1 MVGAKGFEPSALWSQ
16 TRCANQTALRPVYTS
31 VASIKCLLSFKKNWN
46 YTRAIIKFRLKNI
59 SFLPKNFYFLLYFKK
74 ISKKNTKL
82 FNISTDLPRMS
93 DITIGGSIYNVS
105 VPLKSKLTTL
115 KQRQQEAGAELAS
128 QGLSTTDTKTQA
140 IIEQLNAQIK
150 VLEKQ
155 LSVVNQHI
163 RQVMGMK
170 DDSKD
175 EFELSNG
182 DMLNAKLA
190 SDELERGRDE
200 LGSVL
205 ASSATNNASIKI
217 ESLSASSV
225 DASVGEADA
234 SADVSSAG
242 AEFSFN
248 AAASKLAG
256 LVSLDPANL
265 PDNTKEQKLQK
276 LTAQKTMIEN
286 QISEIESKIN
296 SLLSGGLNALA

>member
-1 MVGAKGFEPSALWSQ
+1 
-16 TRCANQTALRPVYTS
+16 
-31 VASIKCLLSFKKNWN
+31 
-46 YTRAIIKFRLKNI
+46 
-59 SFLPKNFYFLLYFKK
+59 
-74 ISKKNTKL
+74 
-82 FNISTDLPRMS
+82 MS

-115 KQRQQEAGAELAS
+115 KQRQQEASAELAS
-128 QGLSTTDTKTQA
+128 QGFAATDAKTQA
-140 IIEQLNAQIK
+140 IIQQLNAQIK

-155 LSVVNQHI
+155 LSVINQHI

-175 EFELSNG
+175 EFDVSNG

-190 SDELERGRDE
+190 SEELERGRGE

-225 DASVGEADA
+225 NTSVGEADA
-234 SADVSSAG
+234 SSAG
-242 AEFSFN
+242 ARFSFD

>member
-1 MVGAKGFEPSALWSQ
+1 
-16 TRCANQTALRPVYTS
+16 
-31 VASIKCLLSFKKNWN
+31 
-46 YTRAIIKFRLKNI
+46 
-59 SFLPKNFYFLLYFKK
+59 
-74 ISKKNTKL
+74 
-82 FNISTDLPRMS
+82 MS

-115 KQRQQEAGAELAS
+115 KQRQQEASAQLAS
-128 QGLSTTDTKTQA
+128 QGLAATDAKTQA

-175 EFELSNG
+175 EFEVSNG

-190 SDELERGRDE
+190 SDELERGRGE
-200 LGSVL
+200 LGKVL

-234 SADVSSAG
+234 SSAG
-242 AEFSFN
+242 TEFSFD

>member
-46 YTRAIIKFRLKNI
+46 YTRAIIKFRLKNL
-59 SFLPKNFYFLLYFKK
+59 SFLPENLDFLLYFKK
-74 ISKKNTKL
+74 SQKNTKL

-115 KQRQQEAGAELAS
+115 KQRQQEASAELAS
-128 QGLSTTDTKTQA
+128 QGLSATDAKTQA
-140 IIEQLNAQIK
+140 IIQQLNAQIK

-175 EFELSNG
+175 EFEVSNG

-190 SDELERGRDE
+190 SDELERGRGE

-217 ESLSASSV
+217 ESLSASSI
-225 DASVGEADA
+225 DASVGSTDA
-234 SADVSSAG
+234 SADTSSAG
-242 AEFSFN
+242 AGFSFN

-296 SLLSGGLNALA
+296 SLLSSGLNALA

>member
-46 YTRAIIKFRLKNI
+46 YTRAIIKFRLKNL
-59 SFLPKNFYFLLYFKK
+59 SFLPENLDFLLYFKK
-74 ISKKNTKL
+74 SQKNTKL

-115 KQRQQEAGAELAS
+115 KQRQQEASAELAS
-128 QGLSTTDTKTQA
+128 QGLSATDAKTQA
-140 IIEQLNAQIK
+140 IIQQLNAQIK

-175 EFELSNG
+175 EFDVSNG

-190 SDELERGRDE
+190 SDELDRGRGE

-217 ESLSASSV
+217 ESLSASSI
-225 DASVGEADA
+225 DASVGSTDA
-234 SADVSSAG
+234 SADTSSAG
-242 AEFSFN
+242 AGFSFN

-296 SLLSGGLNALA
+296 SLLSSGLNALA

>member
-1 MVGAKGFEPSALWSQ
+1 
-16 TRCANQTALRPVYTS
+16 
-31 VASIKCLLSFKKNWN
+31 
-46 YTRAIIKFRLKNI
+46 
-59 SFLPKNFYFLLYFKK
+59 
-74 ISKKNTKL
+74 
-82 FNISTDLPRMS
+82 MS

-115 KQRQQEAGAELAS
+115 KQRQQEASAELAS
-128 QGLSTTDTKTQA
+128 QGLSATDAKTQA

-155 LSVVNQHI
+155 LSVINQHI

-170 DDSKD
+170 DDSSD
-175 EFELSNG
+175 EFDVSNG

-190 SDELERGRDE
+190 SEELERGRGE

-225 DASVGEADA
+225 DVSVDVSVGSTDA
-234 SADVSSAG
+234 SADTSSAG
-242 AEFSFN
+242 AGFSFN

-256 LVSLDPANL
+256 LVSLNPANL

>member
-46 YTRAIIKFRLKNI
+46 YTRAIIKFRLKNK
-59 SFLPKNFYFLLYFKK
+59 SFLPKNIYFLLYFKK
-74 ISKKNTKL
+74 SQKNTKL

-115 KQRQQEAGAELAS
+115 KQRQQEASAELAS
-128 QGLSTTDTKTQA
+128 QGLSATDAKTQA
-140 IIEQLNAQIK
+140 IIQQLNAQIK

-175 EFELSNG
+175 EFEVSNG

-190 SDELERGRDE
+190 SDELERGRGE

-234 SADVSSAG
+234 SADISSAG
-242 AEFSFN
+242 AEFSFD

-296 SLLSGGLNALA
+296 SLLSGGLNALV

>member
-59 SFLPKNFYFLLYFKK
+59 SFYQKTFIFCCILKNL
-74 ISKKNTKL
+74 KKNTKL
-82 FNISTDLPRMS
+82 FNITTDLPRMS

-115 KQRQQEAGAELAS
+115 KQRQQEASAELSS
-128 QGLSTTDTKTQA
+128 QGLSATDAKTQA
-140 IIEQLNAQIK
+140 IIDQLNAQIK

-175 EFELSNG
+175 EFEVSNG

-190 SDELERGRDE
+190 SDELERGRGE

-205 ASSATNNASIKI
+205 ASRATNNASIKI

-225 DASVGEADA
+225 DTSVGEADA
-234 SADVSSAG
+234 SADTSSAG
-242 AEFSFN
+242 AGFSFD

-296 SLLSGGLNALA
+296 SLLSGGLNALV

>member
-1 MVGAKGFEPSALWSQ
+1 M
-16 TRCANQTALRPVYTS
+16 
-31 VASIKCLLSFKKNWN
+31 
-46 YTRAIIKFRLKNI
+46 
-59 SFLPKNFYFLLYFKK
+59 LYFKK
-74 ISKKNTKL
+74 SQKNTKL
-82 FNISTDLPRMS
+82 FNTYADLPRMS

-115 KQRQQEAGAELAS
+115 KQRQQEASAELAS
-128 QGLSTTDTKTQA
+128 QGFAATDAKTQA
-140 IIEQLNAQIK
+140 IIQQLNAQIK

-155 LSVVNQHI
+155 LSVINQHI

-170 DDSKD
+170 DDSSD
-175 EFELSNG
+175 EFDVSNG

-190 SDELERGRDE
+190 SEELERGRGE

-217 ESLSASSV
+217 ESLSASSADV
-225 DASVGEADA
+225 SASSTDVSVGEADA
-234 SADVSSAG
+234 SADASGAG
-242 AEFSFN
+242 AGFSFN

>member
-1 MVGAKGFEPSALWSQ
+1 
-16 TRCANQTALRPVYTS
+16 
-31 VASIKCLLSFKKNWN
+31 
-46 YTRAIIKFRLKNI
+46 
-59 SFLPKNFYFLLYFKK
+59 
-74 ISKKNTKL
+74 
-82 FNISTDLPRMS
+82 MS

-115 KQRQQEAGAELAS
+115 KQRQQEASAELAS
-128 QGLSTTDTKTQA
+128 QGLSATDTKTQA

-170 DDSKD
+170 DDSND
-175 EFELSNG
+175 EFEVSNG

-190 SDELERGRDE
+190 SDELERGRGE

-234 SADVSSAG
+234 SADTSSASAG
-242 AEFSFN
+242 FSFN

>member
-46 YTRAIIKFRLKNI
+46 YTRAIIKFRLKNL
-59 SFLPKNFYFLLYFKK
+59 SFLPENLDFLLYFKK
-74 ISKKNTKL
+74 SQKNTKL

-115 KQRQQEAGAELAS
+115 KQRQQEASAELAS
-128 QGLSTTDTKTQA
+128 QGLSATDAKTQA

-175 EFELSNG
+175 EFEVSNG

-190 SDELERGRDE
+190 SDELERGRGE

-217 ESLSASSV
+217 ESLSASSI
-225 DASVGEADA
+225 DASVGSTDA
-234 SADVSSAG
+234 SADTSSAG
-242 AEFSFN
+242 AGFSFN

-296 SLLSGGLNALA
+296 SLLSSGLNALA

>member
-1 MVGAKGFEPSALWSQ
+1 
-16 TRCANQTALRPVYTS
+16 
-31 VASIKCLLSFKKNWN
+31 
-46 YTRAIIKFRLKNI
+46 
-59 SFLPKNFYFLLYFKK
+59 
-74 ISKKNTKL
+74 
-82 FNISTDLPRMS
+82 MS

-115 KQRQQEAGAELAS
+115 KQRQQEASKQLAS
-128 QGLSTTDTKTQA
+128 QGLGATDAKTQA
-140 IIEQLNAQIK
+140 IIQQLNAQIK

-170 DDSKD
+170 DDGS
-175 EFELSNG
+175 EGLEVSTG

-190 SDELERGRDE
+190 SEELDRGRGE

-205 ASSATNNASIKI
+205 ASSATNNASIK
-217 ESLSASSV
+217 SLSASSV
-225 DASVGEADA
+225 DASVGSTDA
-234 SADVSSAG
+234 SADTSSAG
-242 AEFSFN
+242 VRFSFN

-286 QISEIESKIN
+286 QISEIEGKIN
-296 SLLSGGLNALA
+296 SLLNGGLNALV

>member
-1 MVGAKGFEPSALWSQ
+1 
-16 TRCANQTALRPVYTS
+16 
-31 VASIKCLLSFKKNWN
+31 
-46 YTRAIIKFRLKNI
+46 
-59 SFLPKNFYFLLYFKK
+59 
-74 ISKKNTKL
+74 
-82 FNISTDLPRMS
+82 MS

-115 KQRQQEAGAELAS
+115 KQRQQEASAELAS
-128 QGLSTTDTKTQA
+128 QGLSATDAKTQA
-140 IIEQLNAQIK
+140 IIQQLNAQIK

-163 RQVMGMK
+163 RQVMSMK
-170 DDSKD
+170 DDSND
-175 EFELSNG
+175 EFDVSNG

-190 SDELERGRDE
+190 SEELDRGRGE

-225 DASVGEADA
+225 DASVGSTDA
-234 SADVSSAG
+234 SADTSSAG
-242 AEFSFN
+242 TGFSFD
-248 AAASKLAG
+248 AASKLAG

>member
-46 YTRAIIKFRLKNI
+46 YTRAIIKFRLKNL
-59 SFLPKNFYFLLYFKK
+59 SFLPENLDFLLYFKK
-74 ISKKNTKL
+74 SQKNTKL

-115 KQRQQEAGAELAS
+115 KQRQQEASAELAS
-128 QGLSTTDTKTQA
+128 QGLSATDAKTQA
-140 IIEQLNAQIK
+140 IIQQLNAQIK

-175 EFELSNG
+175 EFEVSNG

-190 SDELERGRDE
+190 SDELERGRGE

-217 ESLSASSV
+217 ESLSASSI
-225 DASVGEADA
+225 DASVGSTDA
-234 SADVSSAG
+234 SADTSSAG
-242 AEFSFN
+242 AGFSFN

-296 SLLSGGLNALA
+296 SLLSSGLNALV

>member
-59 SFLPKNFYFLLYFKK
+59 SFYQKNLYFLLYFKK
-74 ISKKNTKL
+74 SQKNTKL

-115 KQRQQEAGAELAS
+115 KQRQQEASAELAS
-128 QGLSTTDTKTQA
+128 QGLSATDAKTQA

-170 DDSKD
+170 DDSND
-175 EFELSNG
+175 EFDVSNG

-190 SDELERGRDE
+190 SDELDRGRGE

-217 ESLSASSV
+217 ESLSASSI
-225 DASVGEADA
+225 DASVGSTDA

-242 AEFSFN
+242 AGFSFN

-276 LTAQKTMIEN
+276 LTTQKTMIEN

>member
-59 SFLPKNFYFLLYFKK
+59 SFYQKNLYFLLYFKK
-74 ISKKNTKL
+74 SQKNTKL

-115 KQRQQEAGAELAS
+115 KQRQQEASAELAS
-128 QGLSTTDTKTQA
+128 QGLSATDAKTQA
-140 IIEQLNAQIK
+140 IIEQLNVQIK

-170 DDSKD
+170 DDSND
-175 EFELSNG
+175 EFDVSNG

-190 SDELERGRDE
+190 SDELDRGRGE

-217 ESLSASSV
+217 ESLSASSI
-225 DASVGEADA
+225 DASVGSTDA

-242 AEFSFN
+242 AGFSFN

-296 SLLSGGLNALA
+296 SLLSSGLNALA

>member
-46 YTRAIIKFRLKNI
+46 YTRAIIKFRLKNL
-59 SFLPKNFYFLLYFKK
+59 SFLPENLDFLLYFKK
-74 ISKKNTKL
+74 SQKNTKL

-115 KQRQQEAGAELAS
+115 KQRQQEASAELAS
-128 QGLSTTDTKTQA
+128 QGLSATDAKTQA
-140 IIEQLNAQIK
+140 IIQQLNAQIK

-175 EFELSNG
+175 EFEVSNG

-190 SDELERGRDE
+190 SDELERGRGE

-217 ESLSASSV
+217 ESLSASSI
-225 DASVGEADA
+225 DASVGSTDA
-234 SADVSSAG
+234 SADTSSAG
-242 AEFSFN
+242 AGFSFN

-276 LTAQKTMIEN
+276 LSAQKTMIEN

-296 SLLSGGLNALA
+296 SLLSSGLNALD

>member
-59 SFLPKNFYFLLYFKK
+59 SFYQKNLYFLLYFKK
-74 ISKKNTKL
+74 SQKNTKL

-115 KQRQQEAGAELAS
+115 KQRQQEASAELAS
-128 QGLSTTDTKTQA
+128 QGLSATDAKTQA

-170 DDSKD
+170 DDSND
-175 EFELSNG
+175 EFDVSNG

-190 SDELERGRDE
+190 SDELDRGRGE

-217 ESLSASSV
+217 ESLSASSI
-225 DASVGEADA
+225 DASVGSTDA

-242 AEFSFN
+242 AGFSFN

>member
-1 MVGAKGFEPSALWSQ
+1 
-16 TRCANQTALRPVYTS
+16 
-31 VASIKCLLSFKKNWN
+31 
-46 YTRAIIKFRLKNI
+46 
-59 SFLPKNFYFLLYFKK
+59 
-74 ISKKNTKL
+74 
-82 FNISTDLPRMS
+82 MS

-115 KQRQQEAGAELAS
+115 KQRQQEASAELAS
-128 QGLSTTDTKTQA
+128 QGLAATDAKTQA
-140 IIEQLNAQIK
+140 IIQQLNAQIK

-155 LSVVNQHI
+155 LSVINQHI

-170 DDSKD
+170 DDSSD
-175 EFELSNG
+175 GFEISNG

-190 SDELERGRDE
+190 SDELERGRGE

-225 DASVGEADA
+225 DASVGEADT
-234 SADVSSAG
+234 SSAG
-242 AEFSFN
+242 TGFSFN

-256 LVSLDPANL
+256 FVSLDPANL

>member
-46 YTRAIIKFRLKNI
+46 YTRAIIKFRLKNL
-59 SFLPKNFYFLLYFKK
+59 SFLPENLDFLLYFKK
-74 ISKKNTKL
+74 SQKNTKL

-115 KQRQQEAGAELAS
+115 KQRQQEASAQLAS
-128 QGLSTTDTKTQA
+128 QGLSATDAKTQA
-140 IIEQLNAQIK
+140 IIQQLNAQIK

-175 EFELSNG
+175 EFEVSNG

-190 SDELERGRDE
+190 SDELERGRGE

-217 ESLSASSV
+217 ESLSASSI
-225 DASVGEADA
+225 DASVGSTDA
-234 SADVSSAG
+234 SADTSSAG
-242 AEFSFN
+242 AGFSFN

-296 SLLSGGLNALA
+296 SLLSSGLNALV

>member
-1 MVGAKGFEPSALWSQ
+1 
-16 TRCANQTALRPVYTS
+16 
-31 VASIKCLLSFKKNWN
+31 
-46 YTRAIIKFRLKNI
+46 
-59 SFLPKNFYFLLYFKK
+59 
-74 ISKKNTKL
+74 
-82 FNISTDLPRMS
+82 MS

-105 VPLKSKLTTL
+105 APLKSKLTTL
-115 KQRQQEAGAELAS
+115 KQRQQEASAELAS
-128 QGLSTTDTKTQA
+128 QGFAATDAKTQA
-140 IIEQLNAQIK
+140 IIQQLNAQIK

-175 EFELSNG
+175 EFEVSNG

-190 SDELERGRDE
+190 SEELERGRGE

-205 ASSATNNASIKI
+205 ARSATNNASIKI

-225 DASVGEADA
+225 DVSVDVSVGSTDA
-234 SADVSSAG
+234 SADTSSAG
-242 AEFSFN
+242 AGFSFN

-256 LVSLDPANL
+256 LVSLNPANL

-296 SLLSGGLNALA
+296 SLLSGGLNALV

>member
-1 MVGAKGFEPSALWSQ
+1 
-16 TRCANQTALRPVYTS
+16 
-31 VASIKCLLSFKKNWN
+31 
-46 YTRAIIKFRLKNI
+46 
-59 SFLPKNFYFLLYFKK
+59 
-74 ISKKNTKL
+74 
-82 FNISTDLPRMS
+82 MS

-115 KQRQQEAGAELAS
+115 KQRQQEASAELAS
-128 QGLSTTDTKTQA
+128 QGLAATDAKTQA
-140 IIEQLNAQIK
+140 IIQQLNAQIK

-175 EFELSNG
+175 EFDVSNG

-190 SDELERGRDE
+190 SDELERGRGE

-225 DASVGEADA
+225 DISVGEADA
-234 SADVSSAG
+234 SADTSSAG

>member
-1 MVGAKGFEPSALWSQ
+1 
-16 TRCANQTALRPVYTS
+16 
-31 VASIKCLLSFKKNWN
+31 
-46 YTRAIIKFRLKNI
+46 
-59 SFLPKNFYFLLYFKK
+59 
-74 ISKKNTKL
+74 
-82 FNISTDLPRMS
+82 MS

-115 KQRQQEAGAELAS
+115 KQRQQEASAELAS
-128 QGLSTTDTKTQA
+128 QGLSATDAKTQA

-175 EFELSNG
+175 EFDVSNG

-190 SDELERGRDE
+190 SEELERGRGE

-217 ESLSASSV
+217 ESLSAKSI

-234 SADVSSAG
+234 SSAG
-242 AEFSFN
+242 TEFSFD

-296 SLLSGGLNALA
+296 SLLSGGLNAFAEEF

>member
-1 MVGAKGFEPSALWSQ
+1 
-16 TRCANQTALRPVYTS
+16 
-31 VASIKCLLSFKKNWN
+31 
-46 YTRAIIKFRLKNI
+46 
-59 SFLPKNFYFLLYFKK
+59 
-74 ISKKNTKL
+74 
-82 FNISTDLPRMS
+82 MS

-115 KQRQQEAGAELAS
+115 KQRQQEASAELAS
-128 QGLSTTDTKTQA
+128 QGFAATDAKTQA

-175 EFELSNG
+175 EFEVSNG

-190 SDELERGRDE
+190 SDELERGRGE

-205 ASSATNNASIKI
+205 ASSATNHASIKI
-217 ESLSASSV
+217 EILSASSV
-225 DASVGEADA
+225 DVSVGEADVSVGEADA
-234 SADVSSAG
+234 SADTSSAG
-242 AEFSFN
+242 TGFSFN

>member
-1 MVGAKGFEPSALWSQ
+1 
-16 TRCANQTALRPVYTS
+16 
-31 VASIKCLLSFKKNWN
+31 
-46 YTRAIIKFRLKNI
+46 
-59 SFLPKNFYFLLYFKK
+59 
-74 ISKKNTKL
+74 
-82 FNISTDLPRMS
+82 MS

-115 KQRQQEAGAELAS
+115 KQRQQEASAQLAS
-128 QGLSTTDTKTQA
+128 QGLAATDAKTQA

-175 EFELSNG
+175 EFEVSNG

-190 SDELERGRDE
+190 SDELERGRGE
-200 LGSVL
+200 LGNVL

-217 ESLSASSV
+217 KSLSLGSV

-234 SADVSSAG
+234 SSAG
-242 AEFSFN
+242 TEFSFD

>member
-1 MVGAKGFEPSALWSQ
+1 
-16 TRCANQTALRPVYTS
+16 
-31 VASIKCLLSFKKNWN
+31 
-46 YTRAIIKFRLKNI
+46 
-59 SFLPKNFYFLLYFKK
+59 
-74 ISKKNTKL
+74 
-82 FNISTDLPRMS
+82 MS

-105 VPLKSKLTTL
+105 APLKSKLTTL
-115 KQRQQEAGAELAS
+115 KQRQQEASAELAS
-128 QGLSTTDTKTQA
+128 QGLSATDAKTQA

-170 DDSKD
+170 DDSND
-175 EFELSNG
+175 EFEVSNG

-190 SDELERGRDE
+190 SDELERGRGE

-217 ESLSASSV
+217 ESLSAKSV

-234 SADVSSAG
+234 SADTSSAG
-242 AEFSFN
+242 AGFSFDT
-248 AAASKLAG
+248 AASKLAG

>member
-1 MVGAKGFEPSALWSQ
+1 
-16 TRCANQTALRPVYTS
+16 
-31 VASIKCLLSFKKNWN
+31 
-46 YTRAIIKFRLKNI
+46 
-59 SFLPKNFYFLLYFKK
+59 
-74 ISKKNTKL
+74 
-82 FNISTDLPRMS
+82 MS

-115 KQRQQEAGAELAS
+115 KQRQQEASAQLAS
-128 QGLSTTDTKTQA
+128 QGLAATDAKTQA

-175 EFELSNG
+175 EFEVSNG

-190 SDELERGRDE
+190 SDELERGRGE
-200 LGSVL
+200 LGNVL

-234 SADVSSAG
+234 SSAG
-242 AEFSFN
+242 TEFSFD

-296 SLLSGGLNALA
+296 SLLSGGLNALV

>member
-1 MVGAKGFEPSALWSQ
+1 
-16 TRCANQTALRPVYTS
+16 
-31 VASIKCLLSFKKNWN
+31 
-46 YTRAIIKFRLKNI
+46 
-59 SFLPKNFYFLLYFKK
+59 
-74 ISKKNTKL
+74 
-82 FNISTDLPRMS
+82 MS

-115 KQRQQEAGAELAS
+115 KQRQQEASAQLAS
-128 QGLSTTDTKTQA
+128 QGLGATDAKTQA
-140 IIEQLNAQIK
+140 IIQQLNAQIK

-163 RQVMGMK
+163 RQVIGMK
-170 DDSKD
+170 DDSND
-175 EFELSNG
+175 EFEIMSG

-190 SDELERGRDE
+190 SDELERGRGE

-205 ASSATNNASIKI
+205 ASSAINNASIKI
-217 ESLSASSV
+217 QSLSASSV
-225 DASVGEADA
+225 DASVGNVDASVGSVDA
-234 SADVSSAG
+234 SADTSSAG
-242 AEFSFN
+242 AGFSFN

-286 QISEIESKIN
+286 QISEIEGKIN
-296 SLLSGGLNALA
+296 SLLNGGLNALV

>member
-1 MVGAKGFEPSALWSQ
+1 MLNAD
-16 TRCANQTALRPVYTS
+16 
-31 VASIKCLLSFKKNWN
+31 LS
-46 YTRAIIKFRLKNI
+46 
-59 SFLPKNFYFLLYFKK
+59 
-74 ISKKNTKL
+74 
-82 FNISTDLPRMS
+82 RMS

-105 VPLKSKLTTL
+105 APLKNKLTTL
-115 KQRQQEAGAELAS
+115 KQRQQEASKQLAS
-128 QGLSTTDTKTQA
+128 QGLGATDAKTQA
-140 IIEQLNAQIK
+140 IIQQLNAQIK

-170 DDSKD
+170 DDGS
-175 EFELSNG
+175 EGLEVSTG

-190 SDELERGRDE
+190 SDELDRGRGE

-217 ESLSASSV
+217 QSLSVGSV
-225 DASVGEADA
+225 DASVGSTDA
-234 SADVSSAG
+234 SADTSSAG
-242 AEFSFN
+242 AGFSFN

-286 QISEIESKIN
+286 QISEIEGKIN
-296 SLLSGGLNALA
+296 SLLNGGLNALV